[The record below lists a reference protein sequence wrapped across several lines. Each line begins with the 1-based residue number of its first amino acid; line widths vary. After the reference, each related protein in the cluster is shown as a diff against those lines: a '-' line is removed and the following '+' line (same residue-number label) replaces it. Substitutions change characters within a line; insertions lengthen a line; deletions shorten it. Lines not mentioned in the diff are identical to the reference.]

1 VKRPDRFAHLPF
13 CGKWPNALAGP
24 DGEAIARAFI
34 GSTVTRSCPEN
45 VKEWMIRCNSRIPS
59 KDAATLLLNHGCQ
72 DWRDI
77 IPHITLPTLAIAG
90 RASPISWKSIAWIA
104 KQIPGAQLE
113 IFEENEG
120 GSHFMFVENPTKFN
134 QIVSTFVA

>member
-1 VKRPDRFAHLPF
+1 M
-13 CGKWPNALAGP
+13 
-24 DGEAIARAFI
+24 
-34 GSTVTRSCPEN
+34 
-45 VKEWMIRCNSRIPS
+45 VKEWIIQCSLRMAR

-77 IPHITLPTLAIAG
+77 IPRITLPTLAFKG
-90 RASPISWKSIAWIA
+90 RASPIPWKSIAWIA

-113 IFEENEG
+113 IFEKNEG